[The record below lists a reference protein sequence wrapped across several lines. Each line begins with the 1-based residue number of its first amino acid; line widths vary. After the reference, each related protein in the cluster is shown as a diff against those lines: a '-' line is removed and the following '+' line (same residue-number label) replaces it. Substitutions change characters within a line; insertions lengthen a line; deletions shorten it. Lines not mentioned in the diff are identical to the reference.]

1 MGVSVCLSVEGGSG
15 NIFVNKF
22 LELKYP
28 IVDFRYLEISD
39 YKPCPH
45 PQLSSLV
52 VVSKVLSLTGKGR
65 QGQLL

>member
-1 MGVSVCLSVEGGSG
+1 MYLSVEGGSG

-22 LELKYP
+22 LELQYP
-28 IVDFRYLEISD
+28 IIVSHYLEISD
-39 YKPCPH
+39 YKPCSH
-45 PQLSSLV
+45 PRLSSLV